1 MSLKVF
7 HYVFVTISTLLSVGV
22 GVWAI
27 RECARTGEA
36 GTAVFAAIAL
46 FSGVALLF
54 YMRWVMRKL
63 GRLDVR

>member
-1 MSLKVF
+1 MSLKAF
-7 HYVFVTISTLLSVGV
+7 HYVFVVISTLLSVGV

-27 RECARTGEA
+27 RECMRTGEA
-36 GTAVFAAIAL
+36 GSAVFGALAL

-63 GRLDVR
+63 GKLDVR

>member
-7 HYVFVTISTLLSVGV
+7 HAVFVVVSTLLSVGV

-27 RECARTGEA
+27 RECLRTGEA
-36 GTAVFAAIAL
+36 GAAIFGGLSLICGA
-46 FSGVALLF
+46 ALLF

-63 GRLDVR
+63 NKITAG